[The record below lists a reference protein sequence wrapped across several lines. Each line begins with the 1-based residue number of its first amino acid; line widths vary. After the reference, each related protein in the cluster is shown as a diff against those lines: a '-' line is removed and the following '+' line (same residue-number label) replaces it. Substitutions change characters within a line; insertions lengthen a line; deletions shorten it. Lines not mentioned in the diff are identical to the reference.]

1 MQERSHTLA
10 ELTKIEK
17 VLQFL
22 LDEQIIDDESFID
35 YLNELG

>member
-10 ELTKIEK
+10 ELMKMEK
-17 VLQFL
+17 VRQFL